1 MDGFVNVLK
10 PSGPTA
16 SDIVVRLKGIYKQ
29 KKIGHLGTLD
39 PGAAGVLPVALGKGT
54 KLFDFLTF
62 KVKKY
67 RAFFTF
73 GKTTDTLDSYGK
85 VTEKAPFSV
94 DDNKIREATRQFI
107 GKIKQVPP
115 AYSALSIN
123 GRRAYDLARKGVEL
137 NIPSRE
143 VEVFAFDLV
152 RQVSCDTWCF
162 DITCGGGTYIRS
174 LATDLAKALNT
185 VGYMSCLIRLSSGEF
200 DISDAKTIEEI
211 SLDPLGC
218 LLDLQYPLKKLE
230 RLDVPKNLYKQLQNG
245 VKISDFRDFDDT
257 MSKID
262 YQKIYCDG
270 EFFGV
275 GKFVDGKLEIKYRLN
290 G

>member
-1 MDGFVNVLK
+1 M
-10 PSGPTA
+10 
-16 SDIVVRLKGIYKQ
+16 
-29 KKIGHLGTLD
+29 
-39 PGAAGVLPVALGKGT
+39 
-54 KLFDFLTF
+54 
-62 KVKKY
+62 
-67 RAFFTF
+67 
-73 GKTTDTLDSYGK
+73 
-85 VTEKAPFSV
+85 
-94 DDNKIREATRQFI
+94 
-107 GKIKQVPP
+107 PP

-230 RLDVPKNLYKQLQNG
+230 KLDVPKNLYKQLQNG